1 MHEDFRARSIRQ
13 SIQLACL
20 IEVKT
25 PKLTTFIKGV
35 LPALLANDAPT
46 RMGKGA
52 TRVAIGEAETLRSKQ
67 PSGVLPSII
76 RRRSVSAT
84 RLWTVRAFAFA
95 VQVVD
100 GYDCRALTT
109 CRLPV

>member
-1 MHEDFRARSIRQ
+1 MHEDFRARRFGRA
-13 SIQLACL
+13 IQLACL

-84 RLWTVRAFAFA
+84 RLWTVHAFAFA